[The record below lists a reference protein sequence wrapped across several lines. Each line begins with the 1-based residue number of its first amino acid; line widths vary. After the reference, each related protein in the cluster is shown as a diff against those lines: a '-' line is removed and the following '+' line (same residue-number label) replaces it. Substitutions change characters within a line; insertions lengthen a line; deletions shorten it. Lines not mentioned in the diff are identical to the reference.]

1 MASGETPATTG
12 IVSIEPGDGGRTLV
26 RLRVKHLAPPSRF
39 APAAAVYVVWVH
51 AQGAGIENA
60 GTLKVD
66 DHREGTLDF
75 VTAHR
80 VFRVVVTPE
89 TQGTV
94 PVPSQSA
101 VFSADVVAR

>member
-1 MASGETPATTG
+1 MASGETPAAVG
-12 IVSIEPGDGGRTLV
+12 IVSIEAGEDDRTVV
-26 RLRVKHLAPPSRF
+26 RLRVKHLAPPSRLV
-39 APAAAVYVVWVH
+39 PPAAVYVVWVH

-66 DHREGTLDF
+66 ENREGTLDF

-89 TQGTV
+89 TQRTV
-94 PVPSQSA
+94 PVPSHSA
-101 VFSADVVAR
+101 VFSADVDAR